1 MNLPTREEAIKLMF
15 EAGCSQSV
23 IDHCLIVSKV
33 AMNLIQELKTHGI
46 QVDSTLVEIG
56 ALMHDIGRSKTHS
69 VEHGVVGG
77 EIARKKGLPELLAKI
92 IERHVG
98 AGITEDEAERIGLKR
113 GNYVPETLEEK
124 IVAYADKLV
133 EGSRQVDLEVTVEK
147 FRKELGEDHPAIERL
162 RSLQNEIVSLFEVN
176 SL

>member
-15 EAGCSQSV
+15 EAGCNQSV

-77 EIARKKGLPELLAKI
+77 EIARKKGLPELLARI